1 MSEILSRLPP
11 HVRVLSTTTDGWLS
25 DVTEEEARAAASGP
39 VCRHFAQLRALVD
52 PAGSDEILEV
62 KHRALA
68 VLVAKTRHGITV
80 TPVPGSKL
88 ICARAGHR
96 LPEDAPSP
104 RPRPPNGSAS
114 SASGPTP
121 RTCRA
126 GSSFRRATNGTATA
140 TSWTT
145 TAKCA

>member
-1 MSEILSRLPP
+1 M
-11 HVRVLSTTTDGWLS
+11 
-25 DVTEEEARAAASGP
+25 
-39 VCRHFAQLRALVD
+39 D

-62 KHRALA
+62 KHRARA

-96 LPEDAPSP
+96 LPEDAPSLEAENAEWVRIQRERTYSTNLP
-104 RPRPPNGSAS
+104 RRQF
-114 SASGPTP
+114 
-121 RTCRA
+121 
-126 GSSFRRATNGTATA
+126 FRRANNGTATA